1 MLKKKIY
8 FVLLILYLLTAIVF
22 SAEKAFIQ
30 ILVDKEI
37 ITNVD
42 IKKESDYLKI
52 LNPKLS
58 TLDEKRINEIA
69 KKSLITEI
77 IKNKEIE
84 KYLVNNE
91 NNDLQ
96 ESLLENLYKRLNLS
110 KSEFQSLLIQKKNYS
125 LSEIKKKL
133 MIDILWNDLIY
144 YKFKD
149 QIKVDNNKLLEK
161 IEGAAL
167 RDKKEYLLSE
177 IIFEKNVDQNLNEL
191 INKIKTS
198 INEIGFNNTAN
209 IYSISETSKFGGK
222 IGWVDE
228 TSLSNIINENLQD
241 KKKNQYTDIIQV
253 GNNFLILM
261 IDDIKFTKITINKDV
276 ELKKL
281 INFEKNRQL
290 NQFSKIY
297 FNKSKINYI
306 INEK

>member
-1 MLKKKIY
+1 MLKKNIY
-8 FVLLILYLLTAIVF
+8 FILLYLCLFTSIVF
-22 SAEKAFIQ
+22 SAEKAFIK
-30 ILVDKEI
+30 ITVDNEI

-52 LNPKLS
+52 LNPNLS
-58 TLDEKRINEIA
+58 TLDEKRINQIA

-84 KYLVNNE
+84 KYIVNNE
-91 NNDLQ
+91 NNELQ

-149 QIKVDNNKLLEK
+149 QVKVDSNKLLAK
-161 IEGAAL
+161 IESAAL

-228 TSLSNIINENLQD
+228 TSLSNIINQNLQD

-261 IDDIKFTKITINKDV
+261 IDDIKFTKIAIDKDL

-281 INFEKNRQL
+281 IDFEMNRQL

>member
-30 ILVDKEI
+30 ITVDKEI

-84 KYLVNNE
+84 KYIVNNE

-149 QIKVDNNKLLEK
+149 QVKVDNNKLLAK

-209 IYSISETSKFGGK
+209 IYSISDTSKFGGK

-228 TSLSNIINENLQD
+228 TSLSNIINQNLQD

-261 IDDIKFTKITINKDV
+261 IDDIKFTKITIDKDL

-281 INFEKNRQL
+281 IDFEMNRQL

>member
-8 FVLLILYLLTAIVF
+8 FILLILYLLTTIVF

-30 ILVDKEI
+30 VLVDKEI

-52 LNPKLS
+52 LNPNLS

-91 NNDLQ
+91 NNELQ
-96 ESLLENLYKRLNLS
+96 ESLLESLYKRLNLS

-133 MIDILWNDLIY
+133 MIDILWNGLIY

-149 QIKVDNNKLLEK
+149 QVKVDYNKLLAK
-161 IEGAAL
+161 IESAAL

-177 IIFEKNVDQNLNEL
+177 IIFEKDVDQNLNEL

-209 IYSISETSKFGGK
+209 IYSISDTSKFGGK

-228 TSLSNIINENLQD
+228 TSLSNIINQNLQD

-261 IDDIKFTKITINKDV
+261 IDDIKFTKITIDKDL

-281 INFEKNRQL
+281 IDFEMNRQL

>member
-8 FVLLILYLLTAIVF
+8 FILLILYLLTTIVF

-52 LNPKLS
+52 LNPNLS

-84 KYLVNNE
+84 KYIVNNE

-209 IYSISETSKFGGK
+209 IYSISDTSKFGGK

-228 TSLSNIINENLQD
+228 TSLSNIINQNLQD

-261 IDDIKFTKITINKDV
+261 IDDIKFTKITIDKDL

-281 INFEKNRQL
+281 IDFEMNRQL

>member
-1 MLKKKIY
+1 
-8 FVLLILYLLTAIVF
+8 
-22 SAEKAFIQ
+22 
-30 ILVDKEI
+30 
-37 ITNVD
+37 
-42 IKKESDYLKI
+42 
-52 LNPKLS
+52 
-58 TLDEKRINEIA
+58 
-69 KKSLITEI
+69 
-77 IKNKEIE
+77 
-84 KYLVNNE
+84 
-91 NNDLQ
+91 
-96 ESLLENLYKRLNLS
+96 
-110 KSEFQSLLIQKKNYS
+110 
-125 LSEIKKKL
+125 

-209 IYSISETSKFGGK
+209 IYSISDTSKFGGK

-228 TSLSNIINENLQD
+228 TSLSNIINQNLQD

-261 IDDIKFTKITINKDV
+261 IDDIKFTKITIDKDL

-281 INFEKNRQL
+281 IDFEMNRQL

>member
-8 FVLLILYLLTAIVF
+8 FILLILYLPTTIVY

-52 LNPKLS
+52 LNPNLS

-84 KYLVNNE
+84 KYIVNNE
-91 NNDLQ
+91 NNELQ

-149 QIKVDNNKLLEK
+149 QVKVDNNKLLAK

-177 IIFEKNVDQNLNEL
+177 IIFEKDVDQNLNEL

-209 IYSISETSKFGGK
+209 IYSISDTSKFGGK

-228 TSLSNIINENLQD
+228 KSLSNIINQNLQD

-261 IDDIKFTKITINKDV
+261 IDDIKFTKITIDKDL

-281 INFEKNRQL
+281 IDFEMNRQL

>member
-8 FVLLILYLLTAIVF
+8 FILLILYLLTTIVF

-52 LNPKLS
+52 LNPNLS

-96 ESLLENLYKRLNLS
+96 ESLLESLYKRLNLS

-149 QIKVDNNKLLEK
+149 QVKVDNNKLLAK

-177 IIFEKNVDQNLNEL
+177 IIFEKDVDQNLNEL

-228 TSLSNIINENLQD
+228 TSLSNIINQNLQD

-261 IDDIKFTKITINKDV
+261 IDDIKFTKITIDKDL

-281 INFEKNRQL
+281 IDFEMNRQL

>member
-8 FVLLILYLLTAIVF
+8 FILLILYLLTTIVF

-30 ILVDKEI
+30 VLVDKEI

-52 LNPKLS
+52 LNPNLS

-84 KYLVNNE
+84 KYIVNNE
-91 NNDLQ
+91 NNELQ

-149 QIKVDNNKLLEK
+149 QVKVDSNKLLAK
-161 IEGAAL
+161 IESAAL

-228 TSLSNIINENLQD
+228 TSLSNIINQNLQD

-261 IDDIKFTKITINKDV
+261 IDDIKFTKIAIDKDL

-281 INFEKNRQL
+281 IDFEMNRQL

>member
-8 FVLLILYLLTAIVF
+8 FILLILYLPTTIVY

-52 LNPKLS
+52 LNPNLS

-96 ESLLENLYKRLNLS
+96 ESLLESLYKRLNLS

-149 QIKVDNNKLLEK
+149 QVKVDNNKLLAK

-177 IIFEKNVDQNLNEL
+177 IIFEKDVDQNLNEL

-209 IYSISETSKFGGK
+209 IYSISDTSKFGGK

-228 TSLSNIINENLQD
+228 TSLSNIINQNLQD

-261 IDDIKFTKITINKDV
+261 IDDIKFTKITIDKDL

-281 INFEKNRQL
+281 IDFEMNRQL

>member
-1 MLKKKIY
+1 
-8 FVLLILYLLTAIVF
+8 
-22 SAEKAFIQ
+22 
-30 ILVDKEI
+30 
-37 ITNVD
+37 
-42 IKKESDYLKI
+42 
-52 LNPKLS
+52 
-58 TLDEKRINEIA
+58 
-69 KKSLITEI
+69 
-77 IKNKEIE
+77 
-84 KYLVNNE
+84 
-91 NNDLQ
+91 
-96 ESLLENLYKRLNLS
+96 
-110 KSEFQSLLIQKKNYS
+110 
-125 LSEIKKKL
+125 

-149 QIKVDNNKLLEK
+149 QVKVDNNKLLAK
-161 IEGAAL
+161 IESAAL

-177 IIFEKNVDQNLNEL
+177 IIFEKDVDQNLNEL

-209 IYSISETSKFGGK
+209 IYSITETSKFGGK

-261 IDDIKFTKITINKDV
+261 IDDIKFTKITIDKDL

-281 INFEKNRQL
+281 IDFEMNRQL